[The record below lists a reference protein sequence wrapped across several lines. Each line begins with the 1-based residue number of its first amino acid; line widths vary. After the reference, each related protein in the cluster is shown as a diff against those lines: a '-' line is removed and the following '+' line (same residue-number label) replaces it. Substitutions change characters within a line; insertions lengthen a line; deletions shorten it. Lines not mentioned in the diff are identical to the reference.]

1 MRTARVRPAKEK
13 EMSIYGKAALKAVE
27 LYKNGVELYKNG
39 VEKDPVQ
46 AWQSAIAQFTDS
58 PNSRDKASPRSTFLG
73 LCEEGL
79 VSGIPP
85 DKYTKSVK
93 NTAYALRA
101 VAALRN
107 DPALARS
114 SSALWNSIETD
125 AENDQG
131 GMGVVIALWNAKLIN
146 NENGTGAPREGV

>member
-1 MRTARVRPAKEK
+1 MG
-13 EMSIYGKAALKAVE
+13 IYGKAALRAVE
-27 LYKNGVELYKNG
+27 LYKNRD
-39 VEKDPVQ
+39 EKDPVK
-46 AWQSAIAQFTDS
+46 AWQSAIKQFTKS
-58 PNSRDKASPRSTFLG
+58 TSLQEKASPRSTFLG

-85 DKYTKSVK
+85 GTYTTSVENK
-93 NTAYALRA
+93 AYALRA
-101 VAALRN
+101 LESLRK

-114 SSALWNSIETD
+114 SSALWNSIKTD

-131 GMGVVIALWNAKLIN
+131 GMDVVIALWNGGLTN